1 MSKLEFEFASAK
13 ISALI
18 TRSVPLYCKVTRVID
33 RRTLEMTSTLQ
44 SVDEESFWEGCID
57 QIGLSNDEKGCIY
70 LQYRTS
76 SNSGNAVVLFAYAL
90 KSLCD
95 NGFILCHES
104 KTLADIWVMNCKE
117 FDVSDILERRIL
129 RLQTCDS
136 DSQIRCINTHENIDL
151 IAGMEPAV
159 LANFGF
165 VQSAKSDTGE
175 VIKTLRPQNY
185 RCSSPHWWIAGPVGT
200 EMKDQRIVHAD
211 ICGGAFDDRAI
222 RRQENCHISLDFFCT
237 PRYYLVPMEACFPT
251 SQQQFFLQN
260 EPEEKV
266 GQHGSRIEPEPWH
279 VRHMRCYHV
288 PESPP
293 VLVSA
298 LETFINKYW
307 STKVPGAADVE
318 EEVAKLI
325 DGFVRDLSE
334 GTKVRISGL
343 KKRAELNG
351 RVGRVHAG
359 KKDKEMS
366 ERIPIMINGMRRAL
380 NVPLRCARPLGT
392 GRQYKTYKET
402 LEKIRCECPSCGTVG
417 GGFEH
422 DEDVRAAWEL
432 MEAGIFTMSSCVDK
446 KVLKG
451 VKKLVSKKEEWP
463 EQVAKHLD
471 TFIKVVDMPRSR
483 EVFLMVRMLKKAQEQ
498 GAESYTRMLQNV
510 GKKVQGDELLKEV
523 WEKMEKVEGGSL
535 LEEMERVTGEGPL
548 LCESGRLGEE

>member
-18 TRSVPLYCKVTRVID
+18 TRWVPLYCKVTRVID
-33 RRTLEMTSTLQ
+33 RRTLEMTSTVQ
-44 SVDEESFWEGCID
+44 SVNEESFWEGCID
-57 QIGLSNDEKGCIY
+57 PIGLSNDEKGCIY

-76 SNSGNAVVLFAYAL
+76 HNSGNAVVLFAYAL

-95 NGFILCHES
+95 NGFTLCHES

-117 FDVSDILERRIL
+117 FDVCDLLERRIL
-129 RLQTCDS
+129 RLQACGS
-136 DSQIRCINTHENIDL
+136 DRQIRCICTHENIDL
-151 IAGMEPAV
+151 MAGMEPAV

-165 VQSAKSDTGE
+165 VQSAKSDTGD
-175 VIKTLRPQNY
+175 VVKVLRPQNY
-185 RCSSPHWWIAGPVGT
+185 RCSGPHWWIAGPVGP
-200 EMKDQRIVHAD
+200 ERKDQQLVHAD

-222 RRQENCHISLDFFCT
+222 RREENCHISLDLFCT
-237 PRYYLVPMEACFPT
+237 PRYYLVPMQACFPT

-260 EPEEKV
+260 EPEESV

-293 VLVSA
+293 VMVSA
-298 LETFINKYW
+298 LETFLNKYW
-307 STKVPGAADVE
+307 SMEVPGAADFE

-325 DGFVRDLSE
+325 DGFVRDLPE

-343 KKRAELNG
+343 KKRTELNG
-351 RVGRVHAG
+351 REGHVHGG

-366 ERIPIMINGMRRAL
+366 ERIHIMIDGMRRAFH
-380 NVPLRCARPLGT
+380 VPLRSVRPLGT
-392 GRQYKTYKET
+392 GRQYKTYMET
-402 LEKIRCECPSCGTVG
+402 LEKIGCDCPTCGTVG

-432 MEAGIFTMSSCVDK
+432 MEAGIFSMSSCADK

-451 VKKLVSKKEEWP
+451 VKKLVSKKQEWP

-471 TFIKVVDMPRSR
+471 TYIEVVDMPRSR
-483 EVFLMVRMLKKAQEQ
+483 EVFLMVKMLKKAQGQ
-498 GAESYTRMLQNV
+498 DAELYRRMLQKV
-510 GKKVQGDELLKEV
+510 GKKVHGDELLKEV
-523 WEKMEKVEGGSL
+523 WEKMEKVEGGTL
-535 LEEMERVTGEGPL
+535 LEEMERVAGEGPFL
-548 LCESGRLGEE
+548 SESGRLREE